1 MGDKCKCEREREIA
15 TLQSENKTLFRR
27 MDTLEEGVK
36 ELHHV
41 YDLIYGMTTNISLLT
56 DQMARTNED
65 VKSIKQDVE
74 EIKMRPAKDYIHYK
88 RLAIGLIITTILG
101 AFLAGKFM

>member
-1 MGDKCKCEREREIA
+1 MGDKCEREREIA

-27 MDTLEEGVK
+27 VGSLEKDIK

-65 VKSIKQDVE
+65 VKAIKQDVE

>member
-1 MGDKCKCEREREIA
+1 MNEEKRCFKESDIA
-15 TLQSENKTLFRR
+15 TLKTENKTLFRR
-27 MDTLEEGVK
+27 VASLEGDIK
-36 ELHHV
+36 DLYQV

-56 DQMARTNED
+56 DQMSRTNED
-65 VKSIKQDVE
+65 VRSIKKDVE

-88 RLAIGLIITTILG
+88 RLTIGLIITTILG